1 MKSLEG
7 YDGAWVEEAQSLS
20 QRSLDLLRPTIRK
33 EGSEIWFSWN
43 PRNATD
49 PVDVLL
55 RGADEPPDAIVRRV
69 NYMDN
74 PWFPDVLAR
83 DLEWDRLRDPDKF
96 KHVWLGEYNSI
107 SEATVFRNWREGVL
121 DIPEEA
127 RPLFGADWGFAAD
140 PTVGVRCWLL
150 SDRLLYIDKEVYQ
163 VGCEIDETPALFD
176 KLNDERIPNVRK
188 WQMRGDSARPETI
201 SYMNRNGFTITPSI
215 KGPGSVEEGVAFL
228 KSIDIVVHPDCKHV
242 INELM
247 YYSYKVDPLTLK
259 VIPVL
264 LDKKNHTIDA
274 LRYALEEARK
284 SMVGIIDWYRQQAA
298 LATADQIGNT
308 SVQLGTTGTATLVGS
323 TTGGTLAA
331 QTWSVICV
339 ALSLDALV
347 NGSVVGGIQASI
359 TRTNAD
365 GSSDTFG
372 GGSAQKSA
380 SATVVT
386 TGATSSISASVAAKI
401 GAVGYAWF
409 WGTAGAE
416 VLGAITTINSALIT
430 AAATGAQTAASLPAA
445 DWSQNALAFDG
456 LLYQALKPGSNAT
469 VVVQP
474 AGTAGTGT
482 PLTSDSA
489 GGIVEID
496 AVLKNMWDLYRL
508 SPDTMWVNSQEAL
521 NISKK
526 IVAGSTTAAQRF
538 VFETV
543 QDAIGGGIMVRT
555 YLNRFSM
562 QGGSVIDIKVH
573 PNVPAG
579 TILMTTKTLP
589 YPLSGVGNI
598 IQIRT
603 RQDYYQI
610 EWPLRSRKYEYG
622 VYSDQ
627 VLQNFFPPSMAVITN
642 IGNG

>member
-1 MKSLEG
+1 MTTHVTNVADILADIKKAQSVAISDPRLAGVLGLEKSTFGQNASATSGLTFYDLEV
-7 YDGAWVEEAQSLS
+7 GAKLLFPVLTPLRNLIPRVSGKGGIQAAWRAITGINTSGMRIGVSGGNRGGVQAISTQDYTASYKGIGIETNVDFEAQYAGQNFDDIRALAGKAGLESLM
-20 QRSLDLLRPTIRK
+20 I
-33 EGSEIWFSWN
+33 
-43 PRNATD
+43 
-49 PVDVLL
+49 
-55 RGADEPPDAIVRRV
+55 
-69 NYMDN
+69 
-74 PWFPDVLAR
+74 
-83 DLEWDRLRDPDKF
+83 
-96 KHVWLGEYNSI
+96 GE
-107 SEATVFRNWREGVL
+107 
-121 DIPEEA
+121 
-127 RPLFGADWGFAAD
+127 
-140 PTVGVRCWLL
+140 
-150 SDRLLYIDKEVYQ
+150 
-163 VGCEIDETPALFD
+163 
-176 KLNDERIPNVRK
+176 
-188 WQMRGDSARPETI
+188 
-201 SYMNRNGFTITPSI
+201 
-215 KGPGSVEEGVAFL
+215 
-228 KSIDIVVHPDCKHV
+228 
-242 INELM
+242 ELM
-247 YYSYKVDPLTLK
+247 IL
-259 VIPVL
+259 
-264 LDKKNHTIDA
+264 
-274 LRYALEEARK
+274 
-284 SMVGIIDWYRQQAA
+284 G
-298 LATADQIGNT
+298 GNT

-409 WGTAGAE
+409 WGTTGAE

>member
-1 MKSLEG
+1 MASQSKSAKSRGLSSAPARPIRRAKAKTIARRKIKRVPDIYTLKLETPVAYEDFLQPSRYKGAWGGRGSGKSHFFAELLIERCLINPGTRWVCIREVQKSLEQSVKLLLEDKIKKMGVQAQFRVLHTHIETPGGGIITFQGMQNHTAESVKSLEG

-69 NYMDN
+69 NYTDN

-127 RPLFGADWGFAAD
+127 RPLFGADWGFAVD

-188 WQMRGDSARPETI
+188 RQMRGDSARPETI

-298 LATADQIGNT
+298 LATADQIGKAKPAELPSETNGG
-308 SVQLGTTGTATLVGS
+308 VKMQGPNAVGTVYA
-323 TTGGTLAA
+323 
-331 QTWSVICV
+331 
-339 ALSLDALV
+339 
-347 NGSVVGGIQASI
+347 
-359 TRTNAD
+359 RD
-365 GSSDTFG
+365 GS
-372 GGSAQKSA
+372 QYN
-380 SATVVT
+380 
-386 TGATSSISASVAAKI
+386 
-401 GAVGYAWF
+401 VG
-409 WGTAGAE
+409 
-416 VLGAITTINSALIT
+416 L
-430 AAATGAQTAASLPAA
+430 
-445 DWSQNALAFDG
+445 DG
-456 LLYQALKPGSNAT
+456 LF
-469 VVVQP
+469 VVK
-474 AGTAGTGT
+474 A
-482 PLTSDSA
+482 D
-489 GGIVEID
+489 D
-496 AVLKNMWDLYRL
+496 
-508 SPDTMWVNSQEAL
+508 
-521 NISKK
+521 
-526 IVAGSTTAAQRF
+526 
-538 VFETV
+538 
-543 QDAIGGGIMVRT
+543 
-555 YLNRFSM
+555 
-562 QGGSVIDIKVH
+562 
-573 PNVPAG
+573 
-579 TILMTTKTLP
+579 
-589 YPLSGVGNI
+589 VG
-598 IQIRT
+598 
-603 RQDYYQI
+603 
-610 EWPLRSRKYEYG
+610 PLRAAG
-622 VYSDQ
+622 FVQ
-627 VLQNFFPPSMAVITN
+627 V
-642 IGNG
+642 G